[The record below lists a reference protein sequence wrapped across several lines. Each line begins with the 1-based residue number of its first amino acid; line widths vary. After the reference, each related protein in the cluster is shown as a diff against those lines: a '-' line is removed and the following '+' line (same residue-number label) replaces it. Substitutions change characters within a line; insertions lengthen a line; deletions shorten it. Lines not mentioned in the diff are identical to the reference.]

1 MNVYLL
7 QIVNGIG
14 VGMLYFLLAVGLSI
28 VFGLL
33 RFVNFAHGAFY
44 LLGAYLCYQALQWSA
59 NFWVALAVVPLV
71 VGAFAWS
78 VEKLVLRHVYAQQ
91 HEFHILATVEPRS
104 CCRSARSSRGP
115 ARRQRAAARRAERR
129 RDLGRLRLPKYR
141 LFVIAFT
148 AVLAAL
154 LWWVLEGTRL
164 GSTVRAGSES
174 TEMVSLLGINVTRVF
189 SLVFAL
195 GAATAAL
202 AGVLAAPIRGV
213 DPFMGIEAL
222 GVAFVVVVVG
232 GMGNFL
238 GALVGGLL
246 VGIVQSLMSTLAGRG
261 AADDLCRDGGRAAVA
276 SERVA
281 GEGPHD
287 RIVEIAAARDGGRG
301 RGWRGGRREQGD
313 AGRAALGCNLLLGYT
328 GCCRSDRAS
337 SSAGWC

>member
-7 QIVNGIG
+7 QIINGIG

-44 LLGAYLCYQALQWSA
+44 LLGAYFCYQTLQWSGS
-59 NFWVALAVVPLV
+59 FWLSLAVVPLV
-71 VGAFAWS
+71 VGVLAWI
-78 VEKLVLRHVYAQQ
+78 VEKLVLRHIYAHH
-91 HEFHILATVEPRS
+91 HEFHILATVGLALVIQE
-104 CCRSARSSRGP
+104 CAILAWGP
-115 ARRQRAAARRAERR
+115 
-129 RDLGRLRLPKYR
+129 LGDNVAVPDILNGVVIWGSFVYPKYR
-141 LFVIAFT
+141 LFVIGFT

-164 GSTVRAGSES
+164 GSAVRAGSES
-174 TEMVSLLGINVTRVF
+174 SEMVSLLGINVTRVF

-213 DPFMGIEAL
+213 DPFMGLEAL
-222 GVAFVVVVVG
+222 SVAFVVVVVG

-246 VGIVQSLMSTLAGRG
+246 VGIVQSLMSTIWPQG
-261 AADDLCRDGGRAAVA
+261 AQLMIYVAMAAVLLLRPNGLLGRA
-276 SERVA
+276 
-281 GEGPHD
+281 
-287 RIVEIAAARDGGRG
+287 
-301 RGWRGGRREQGD
+301 
-313 AGRAALGCNLLLGYT
+313 T
-328 GCCRSDRAS
+328 
-337 SSAGWC
+337 

>member
-44 LLGAYLCYQALQWSA
+44 LLGAYFCYQALQWEA
-59 NFWVALAVVPLV
+59 NFWVALLLVPLA
-71 VGAFAWS
+71 VGAFAWL
-78 VEKLVLRHVYAQQ
+78 VEKLVLRHVYAQA
-91 HEFHILATVEPRS
+91 HEFHILVTVGLALVLQE
-104 CCRSARSSRGP
+104 CAILVWGP
-115 ARRQRAAARRAERR
+115 
-129 RDLGRLRLPKYR
+129 LGDNVAVPASLDGVVIWGSFVYPKYR
-141 LFVIAFT
+141 LFVIGFT

-154 LWWVLEGTRL
+154 LWWLLEGTRL
-164 GSTVRAGSES
+164 GSTVRAGSEAA
-174 TEMVSLLGINVTRVF
+174 EMVSLLGINVSRVF

-195 GAATAAL
+195 GATTAAL

-246 VGIVQSLMSTLAGRG
+246 VGIVQSVMSTLWPEG
-261 AADDLCRDGGRAAVA
+261 ARLMIYVAMAAVLLLRPNGLLGRAA
-276 SERVA
+276 
-281 GEGPHD
+281 
-287 RIVEIAAARDGGRG
+287 
-301 RGWRGGRREQGD
+301 
-313 AGRAALGCNLLLGYT
+313 
-328 GCCRSDRAS
+328 
-337 SSAGWC
+337 

>member
-71 VGAFAWS
+71 VGAFAWI

-91 HEFHILATVEPRS
+91 HEFHILATVGLALVLQE
-104 CCRSARSSRGP
+104 CAILIWGP
-115 ARRQRAAARRAERR
+115 
-129 RDLGRLRLPKYR
+129 LGDNVPPPDALNGVVVWGGFIYPKYR
-141 LFVIAFT
+141 LFVIGFT

-154 LWWVLEGTRL
+154 LWWLLDGTRL

-174 TEMVSLLGINVTRVF
+174 SEMVSLLGINVTRVF

-246 VGIVQSLMSTLAGRG
+246 VGIVQSLMSTLWPEG
-261 AADDLCRDGGRAAVA
+261 ARLMIYVAMAAVLLLRPNGLLGRAA
-276 SERVA
+276 
-281 GEGPHD
+281 
-287 RIVEIAAARDGGRG
+287 
-301 RGWRGGRREQGD
+301 
-313 AGRAALGCNLLLGYT
+313 
-328 GCCRSDRAS
+328 
-337 SSAGWC
+337 